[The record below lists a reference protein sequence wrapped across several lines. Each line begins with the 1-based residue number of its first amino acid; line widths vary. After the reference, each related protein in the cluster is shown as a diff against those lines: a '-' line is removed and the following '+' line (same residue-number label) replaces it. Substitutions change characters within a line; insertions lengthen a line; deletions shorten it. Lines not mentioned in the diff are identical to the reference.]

1 MELSV
6 RIHVP
11 FHRPVLLCP
20 QCPLSLAHGAH
31 APPSPACISIV
42 ALVMGTDAW
51 HRPSLLRAPEPASPT
66 PPCAGLAPELYISR
80 SGLSRCAGR
89 AGPVL
94 LSQPGAPEPSS
105 SRGAQGTFPQH
116 TVARCRREQ
125 ASLVGCP
132 KHTRRTSTNPGPSLS
147 PVPHPRHRPLL
158 ALPSAGQRPKSRA
171 WETEPGEKR
180 RRPRVTQPS
189 SLLRESRS
197 PLNPQ

>member
-1 MELSV
+1 M
-6 RIHVP
+6 
-11 FHRPVLLCP
+11 LLCP

-51 HRPSLLRAPEPASPT
+51 HRPSLLRPPEPASPT
-66 PPCAGLAPELYISR
+66 PPCVGLAPELYISR
-80 SGLSRCAGR
+80 SGLPSGSWGR

-94 LSQPGAPEPSS
+94 LFLLPQPGAPEPSF
-105 SRGAQGTFPQH
+105 SRGVQGRFPQH

-132 KHTRRTSTNPGPSLS
+132 KHTCRASINPGPSLS

-171 WETEPGEKR
+171 CETERAGREET